1 MQAGKFYES
10 LSVGAPGRLADPKGI
25 QGLSGIKM
33 TDKIEE
39 MSKARRPGKRAS
51 SAERWELAA
60 MKAAGVLKPQ
70 DHPDFDEDGHV
81 SPLIP
86 VLILFLSPILGAKS
100 HSNCKFSSD
109 SN

>member
-1 MQAGKFYES
+1 MQDKKFNQPII
-10 LSVGAPGRLADPKGI
+10 VGAQGRLADPKGI

-81 SPLIP
+81 SPLIL
-86 VLILFLSPILGAKS
+86 VLILFLSLIHGSKPRS
-100 HSNCKFSSD
+100 DCKFSSD